1 MTTGRINQGAD
12 SGASPAR
19 RARALGESARAPHG
33 GHRPRDSPGPGT
45 RDDTSA
51 AAAAFRARC
60 YPRAS
65 GGDDGFGAAPQP
77 ETTFKSRF
85 GSRSLSAR
93 GADDRQPTRNRV
105 EGFLHSRRAP
115 PVKGRPTSRQS
126 TASTQPRVHA
136 PHRSP
141 VSGCYSLA
149 ELDDREENR

>member
-19 RARALGESARAPHG
+19 RGARPLGERESARA
-33 GHRPRDSPGPGT
+33 HRTAGTDRETRPGPG
-45 RDDTSA
+45 RDDGLA
-51 AAAAFRARC
+51 
-60 YPRAS
+60 
-65 GGDDGFGAAPQP
+65 AAPQP
-77 ETTFKSRF
+77 ETTFESRF

-93 GADDRQPTRNRV
+93 GADDRQPRRNRV

-115 PVKGRPTSRQS
+115 PVRGRPTSRQS